1 MKTQEVKAKT
11 SRKVHRPG
19 HGYLMTEVEIARQL
33 GETPI
38 TVRNWRYAEI
48 IPFVDC
54 GFRSKRYRLADVLE
68 ALDRR
73 TIRPRG
79 GQVSKVRE

>member
-1 MKTQEVKAKT
+1 MNKQELKPKT
-11 SRKVHRPG
+11 SRKVKRPG
-19 HGYLMTEVEIARQL
+19 HGFLMTEVEIARQL

-38 TVRNWRYAEI
+38 TVRNWRYANI

-68 ALDRR
+68 ALGRR
-73 TIRPRG
+73 TIRP
-79 GQVSKVRE
+79 KK